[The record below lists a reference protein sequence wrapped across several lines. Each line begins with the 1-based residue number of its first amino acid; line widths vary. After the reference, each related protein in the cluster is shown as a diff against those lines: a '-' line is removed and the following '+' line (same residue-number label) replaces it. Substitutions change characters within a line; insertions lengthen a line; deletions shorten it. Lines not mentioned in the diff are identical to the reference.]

1 MNLQGDFF
9 KFHFKN
15 IFVLI
20 YNWNRE
26 QVVQLRSPSP
36 YSNIEVKCIVKRKT
50 TLDKFRKK
58 ISEDE
63 FLQTILNNIEK

>member
-9 KFHFKN
+9 LFHFKN

-26 QVVQLRSPSP
+26 QVAQLRSPSP

-50 TLDKFRKK
+50 TLDNFRKK
-58 ISEDE
+58 VSEDE